1 MMNYE
6 VRYEGVITVM
16 GNALVLQQPSLDG
29 KLSISSIFF
38 NYRFPGGGAL
48 GTHKYGGV
56 SPIFWG
62 QMLTPNDIFWSCKK
76 DSIQL

>member
-6 VRYEGVITVM
+6 VRYEGVITVT

-29 KLSISSIFF
+29 KLSISSIFITIASQ
-38 NYRFPGGGAL
+38 GGGSL
-48 GTHKYGGV
+48 CTHKYGGV

-62 QMLTPNDIFWSCKK
+62 QMLTQCDIFGLNICQK
-76 DSIQL
+76 